1 MWLLLMTTLSPL
13 ETPLQTLRLFFA
25 SLALKSF
32 SGSSLDLLFEL
43 CLQVPVCTADG
54 SCPHPIC
61 SLRCDQHCFAIIN
74 MKMQILADNHAS
86 EVSNSRQELT
96 ALVGGCGVYRPERAL
111 LSLTGRD
118 RVRWLNGM
126 VSNNV
131 RDLAIGHGVYAF
143 VLTPQGHIQADVYA
157 FNRGESLLV
166 ETDRAQAE
174 TLLRIFRKYIIMD
187 KVEIE
192 DLSEK
197 LAVLSLT
204 GPKSRDVLAA
214 LGFSEDLGNLQVA
227 EVNWSDTVVTLVRG
241 DNPTVPNY
249 ELWVPTE
256 QAGSIWNALLQ
267 AGAVEV
273 HQHTLET
280 FRILCGIPK
289 VGQDTREKTLPQ
301 ETGQERAL
309 NFNKGCFI
317 GQEIVERIRARG
329 AVHRAFVGFEV
340 EGPAPAAGT
349 RIQSEGKEVGE
360 ITSIA
365 AEPLKGKRLALGYLR
380 REFLATDKTLTA
392 GQAEV
397 KAATLP
403 FSGLF

>member
-1 MWLLLMTTLSPL
+1 
-13 ETPLQTLRLFFA
+13 
-25 SLALKSF
+25 
-32 SGSSLDLLFEL
+32 
-43 CLQVPVCTADG
+43 
-54 SCPHPIC
+54 
-61 SLRCDQHCFAIIN
+61 
-74 MKMQILADNHAS
+74 MKMQVLADNRTS
-86 EVSNSRQELT
+86 EVSDSRQELT
-96 ALVGGCGVYRPERAL
+96 ALVGGSGVYRPERAL

-126 VSNNV
+126 VSNNI
-131 RDLAIGHGVYAF
+131 RDLAGGNGVYAF

-166 ETDRAQAE
+166 ETERAEAE

-197 LAVLSLT
+197 LAVLGLN
-204 GPKSRDVLAA
+204 GPKSGDVLTR
-214 LGFSEDLGNLQVA
+214 LGFSKDLGNLQVLD
-227 EVNWSDTVVTLVRG
+227 VNWSDTPVILVRG
-241 DNPTVPNY
+241 DNSSFENY
-249 ELWVPTE
+249 ELWVPRE
-256 QAGSIWNALLQ
+256 QVEPIWNALLQ
-267 AGAVEV
+267 AGAIEV
-273 HQHTLET
+273 HEQTLET

-289 VGQDTREKTLPQ
+289 VGQDTHEKTLPQ

-309 NFNKGCFI
+309 NFNKGCYI

-329 AVHRAFVGFEV
+329 AVHRTFVGFEV
-340 EGPAPAAGT
+340 AGPAPAAGMK
-349 RIQSEGKEVGE
+349 IQSEGKDVGE

-392 GQAEV
+392 GEAEV

>member
-1 MWLLLMTTLSPL
+1 VQAVNLWVS
-13 ETPLQTLRLFFA
+13 RNIR
-25 SLALKSF
+25 AL
-32 SGSSLDLLFEL
+32 GWE
-43 CLQVPVCTADG
+43 AD
-54 SCPHPIC
+54 
-61 SLRCDQHCFAIIN
+61 CFAIIS
-74 MKMQILADNHAS
+74 MTMQILADNHTAK
-86 EVSNSRQELT
+86 VSDSRTQLT
-96 ALVGGCGVYRPERAL
+96 ALVAGCGIYRPERSL

-118 RVRWLNGM
+118 RTRWLNGM
-126 VSNNV
+126 VSNNI
-131 RDLAIGHGVYAF
+131 RDLAAGNGIYAF

-157 FNRGESLLV
+157 FNRGESVLV

-197 LAVLSLT
+197 VTVVGIA
-204 GPKSRDVLAA
+204 GPESGQA
-214 LGFSEDLGNLQVA
+214 LGSMGLSKDLAMLQLADAKFNGSSIAVMC
-227 EVNWSDTVVTLVRG
+227 G
-241 DNPTVPNY
+241 DNPSFPTY
-249 ELWVPTE
+249 ELWVPAE
-256 QAGSIWNALLQ
+256 QADSIWNALLQ

-273 HQHTLET
+273 HEQTLET

-289 VGQDTREKTLPQ
+289 VGKDTREKTLPQ

-309 NFNKGCFI
+309 NFNKGCYI

-340 EGPAPAAGT
+340 EGNVPAAGT
-349 RIQSEGKEVGE
+349 KIQSEGKEVGE
-360 ITSIA
+360 ITSVA
-365 AEPLKGKRLALGYLR
+365 AEPLKGKQLALGFVR
-380 REFLATDKTLTA
+380 REFLANDKALTA
-392 GQAEV
+392 GEAEV

>member
-1 MWLLLMTTLSPL
+1 VN
-13 ETPLQTLRLFFA
+13 
-25 SLALKSF
+25 
-32 SGSSLDLLFEL
+32 D
-43 CLQVPVCTADG
+43 
-54 SCPHPIC
+54 
-61 SLRCDQHCFAIIN
+61 
-74 MKMQILADNHAS
+74 
-86 EVSNSRQELT
+86 SRQELT
-96 ALVGGCGVYRPERAL
+96 ALVAGCGIYRPERAL
-111 LSLTGRD
+111 LALTGRD
-118 RVRWLNGM
+118 RTRWLNGM

-131 RDLAIGHGVYAF
+131 RDLAPCQGVYAF

-166 ETDRAQAE
+166 ETERAQAE
-174 TLLRIFRKYIIMD
+174 TVLRIFRKYIIMD

-197 LAVLSLT
+197 LAVLDLT
-204 GPKSRDVLAA
+204 GPKSGDVLVT
-214 LGFSEDLGNLQVA
+214 LGLNKDLGGLQLA
-227 EVNWSDTVVTLVRG
+227 DANWNATIVTLVRG
-241 DNPTVPNY
+241 DIPSFPNY
-249 ELWVPTE
+249 ELWVPAE
-256 QAGSIWNALLQ
+256 QAESIWNALLQ

-273 HQHTLET
+273 HEQTLET
-280 FRILCGIPK
+280 FRILCGVPK
-289 VGQDTREKTLPQ
+289 IRQDTREKTLPQ

-309 NFNKGCFI
+309 NFNKGCYI

-340 EGPAPAAGT
+340 EGPVPAVGT
-349 RIQSEGKEVGE
+349 KIQSEGKEVGE

-397 KAATLP
+397 KAVTLP

>member
-1 MWLLLMTTLSPL
+1 MPAI
-13 ETPLQTLRLFFA
+13 PA
-25 SLALKSF
+25 A
-32 SGSSLDLLFEL
+32 
-43 CLQVPVCTADG
+43 
-54 SCPHPIC
+54 
-61 SLRCDQHCFAIIN
+61 CDQDCFAIIN
-74 MKMQILADNHAS
+74 MKMQVLADNQAS
-86 EVSNSRQELT
+86 EVSDSRQELT
-96 ALVGGCGVYRPERAL
+96 TLVGGCGIYRPERTL

-131 RDLAIGHGVYAF
+131 RDLAIGHGVYAY
-143 VLTPQGHIQADVYA
+143 VLTPQGHIQADAYA

-166 ETDRAQAE
+166 ETDGAQAE
-174 TLLRIFRKYIIMD
+174 TVLRIFRKYIIMD
-187 KVEIE
+187 KVEIQ

-197 LAVLSLT
+197 IAVLGLA
-204 GPKSRDVLAA
+204 GPKSRDVLTT
-214 LGFSEDLGNLQVA
+214 LGLSADLGSLQLVD
-227 EVNWSDTVVTLVRG
+227 VNWNDIAVTLMRG
-241 DNPTVPNY
+241 DNPSFPNY
-249 ELWVPTE
+249 ELWVPAE
-256 QAGSIWNALLQ
+256 QAESAWKALLQ

-273 HQHTLET
+273 HEQTLAT

-289 VGQDTREKTLPQ
+289 IGQDTREKTLPH

-309 NFNKGCFI
+309 NFNKGCYI

-340 EGPAPAAGT
+340 EGPVPAVGT
-349 RIQSEGKEVGE
+349 KIQSEGKDVGE

-365 AEPLKGKRLALGYLR
+365 AEPVKGKRLALGYLR
-380 REFLATDKTLTA
+380 REFLSTGKALTA
-392 GQAEV
+392 GEAEV

>member
-1 MWLLLMTTLSPL
+1 MTMQVLAHQNEGVSGLS
-13 ETPLQTLRLFFA
+13 
-25 SLALKSF
+25 
-32 SGSSLDLLFEL
+32 
-43 CLQVPVCTADG
+43 
-54 SCPHPIC
+54 
-61 SLRCDQHCFAIIN
+61 
-74 MKMQILADNHAS
+74 DN
-86 EVSNSRQELT
+86 RRELT
-96 ALVGGCGVYRPERAL
+96 ALVAGCGTYRPDRTL

-118 RVRWLNGM
+118 RTRWLNGM
-126 VSNNV
+126 VSNNI
-131 RDLAIGHGVYAF
+131 RDLAVGHGVYAF

-197 LAVLSLT
+197 VTAFGIM
-204 GPKSRDVLAA
+204 GPKSADVLAM
-214 LGFSEDLGNLQVA
+214 LNVKDLGNLQVTDVKWDGA
-227 EVNWSDTVVTLVRG
+227 TLTLVRG
-241 DNPTVPNY
+241 DNPSFRNY
-249 ELWVPTE
+249 ELWVPAE
-256 QAGSIWNALLQ
+256 HADSIWNALLQ

-273 HQHTLET
+273 HEQTLEM

-309 NFNKGCFI
+309 NFNKGCYV

-329 AVHRAFVGFEV
+329 AVHRAFVGFVV
-340 EGPAPAAGT
+340 EGAAPAAGT
-349 RIQSEGKEVGE
+349 KIQSEGKEVGE
-360 ITSIA
+360 ITSIS
-365 AEPLKGKRLALGYLR
+365 AEALKGKRLALGYVR
-380 REFLATDKTLTA
+380 REFLATDKALTA
-392 GQAEV
+392 GEAEV

>member
-1 MWLLLMTTLSPL
+1 MQVLAQQNPN
-13 ETPLQTLRLFFA
+13 A
-25 SLALKSF
+25 SGLI
-32 SGSSLDLLFEL
+32 D
-43 CLQVPVCTADG
+43 
-54 SCPHPIC
+54 
-61 SLRCDQHCFAIIN
+61 
-74 MKMQILADNHAS
+74 
-86 EVSNSRQELT
+86 SRQELT
-96 ALVGGCGVYRPERAL
+96 ALVAGCGIYRPERVL

-118 RVRWLNGM
+118 RTRWLNGM
-126 VSNNV
+126 VSNNI
-131 RDLAIGHGVYAF
+131 RDLAVGTGVYAF

-166 ETDRAQAE
+166 ETDRMQAE
-174 TLLRIFRKYIIMD
+174 ALLRIFRKYIIMD

-197 LAVLSLT
+197 VTVFAIT
-204 GPKSRDVLAA
+204 GPQSADALAS
-214 LGFSEDLGNLQVA
+214 LGLSKDLGQMQLA
-227 EVNWSDTVVTLVRG
+227 DMNWDGTAVTVVRG
-241 DNPTVPNY
+241 DNPSFPNY
-249 ELWVPTE
+249 ELWVPAE
-256 QAGSIWNALLQ
+256 QAESIWNALVQ

-273 HQHTLET
+273 HGETLET

-309 NFNKGCFI
+309 NYNKGCYI

-329 AVHRAFVGFEV
+329 AVHRTFVGFEV
-340 EGPAPAAGT
+340 EGLAPAAGT
-349 RIQSEGKEVGE
+349 KIQSEGKDVGE

-365 AEPLKGKRLALGYLR
+365 SEPLKGKRLALGYLR

-392 GQAEV
+392 GEAQV
-397 KAATLP
+397 KAVTLP

>member
-1 MWLLLMTTLSPL
+1 MTMQVLAQQNEGVSGLS
-13 ETPLQTLRLFFA
+13 
-25 SLALKSF
+25 
-32 SGSSLDLLFEL
+32 
-43 CLQVPVCTADG
+43 
-54 SCPHPIC
+54 
-61 SLRCDQHCFAIIN
+61 
-74 MKMQILADNHAS
+74 DN
-86 EVSNSRQELT
+86 RRELT
-96 ALVGGCGVYRPERAL
+96 ALVAGCGTYRPDRTL

-118 RVRWLNGM
+118 RTRWLNGM
-126 VSNNV
+126 VSNNI
-131 RDLAIGHGVYAF
+131 RDLAVGHGVYAF

-197 LAVLSLT
+197 VTAFGIM
-204 GPKSRDVLAA
+204 GPKSADVLAM
-214 LGFSEDLGNLQVA
+214 LNVKDLGNLQVTDVKWDGA
-227 EVNWSDTVVTLVRG
+227 TLTLVRG
-241 DNPTVPNY
+241 DNPSFRNY
-249 ELWVPTE
+249 ELWVPAE
-256 QAGSIWNALLQ
+256 HADSIWNALLQ

-273 HQHTLET
+273 HEQTLEM

-309 NFNKGCFI
+309 NFNKGCYV

-329 AVHRAFVGFEV
+329 AVHRAFVGFVV
-340 EGPAPAAGT
+340 EGAAPAAGT
-349 RIQSEGKEVGE
+349 KIQSEGKEVGE
-360 ITSIA
+360 ITSIS
-365 AEPLKGKRLALGYLR
+365 AEPLKGKRLALGYVR
-380 REFLATDKTLTA
+380 REFLATDKALTA
-392 GQAEV
+392 GEAEV